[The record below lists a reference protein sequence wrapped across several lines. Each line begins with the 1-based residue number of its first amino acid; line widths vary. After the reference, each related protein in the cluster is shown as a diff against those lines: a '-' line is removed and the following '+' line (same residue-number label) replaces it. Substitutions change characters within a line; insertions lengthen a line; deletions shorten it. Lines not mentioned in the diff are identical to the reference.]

1 MTEKKKIFAVIPAGG
16 MGTRMNSRKP
26 KQFLTIFDQP
36 ILAVTI
42 RALANTGL
50 FSKFIIPSIDI
61 VMTKKLV
68 EQKLPDLD
76 ISIVKSGKTRQMS
89 VHSGLDFI
97 KSLDEQPDL
106 ILVHDAVRVLITK
119 ETINKVVDKA
129 IETGAA
135 IASNRI
141 YDTLKLSQSEADEDI
156 LIKKNISRE
165 NMWQAQT
172 PQVFKS
178 EIILSAYDKAK
189 NDHFEGTD
197 SASLVE
203 RLGIPIHLVETTRFN
218 FKITTPEDLE
228 IAEIILSHRK
238 SN

>member
-1 MTEKKKIFAVIPAGG
+1 MTDKKKIFAIVPAGG
-16 MGTRMNSRKP
+16 IGKRMNNRKP

-36 ILAVTI
+36 ILAVTL

-61 VMTKKLV
+61 VTTKKLI

-76 ISIVKSGKTRQMS
+76 ITIIKSGKTRQMS
-89 VHSGLDFI
+89 VHHGLNFI
-97 KSLDEQPDL
+97 ENLDEKPDL
-106 ILVHDAVRVLITK
+106 ILVHDAVRVLVTK
-119 ETINKVVDKA
+119 EILNKVVNKA
-129 IETGAA
+129 IDTGAA
-135 IASNRI
+135 IASNKV
-141 YDTLKLSQSEADEDI
+141 YDTLKLSQSEADEDT

-178 EIILSAYDKAK
+178 EIIFSAYDKAK

-203 RLGIPIHLVETTRFN
+203 RLGIPIHLVETTKFN

-238 SN
+238 DN